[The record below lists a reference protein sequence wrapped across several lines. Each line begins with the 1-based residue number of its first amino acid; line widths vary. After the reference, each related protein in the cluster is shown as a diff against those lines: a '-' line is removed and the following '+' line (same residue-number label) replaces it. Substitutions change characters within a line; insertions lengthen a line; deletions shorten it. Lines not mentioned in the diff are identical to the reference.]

1 VPRTQTDLQGNQT
14 LNPLDAHAF
23 LRSDYE
29 TLVCRLFRDS
39 VQFCSGLVDL
49 VVGVRH
55 HGGGICRRAPPPDAR
70 KSAPITPPDPDWDC
84 ELTKAWPEI
93 ERLAESLLN
102 GESPIDLSNGQRL
115 VRDEDRDYWSD
126 RWNRLTAGSVRA
138 CWKHCGYFGA
148 ARRRPRSPE
157 HCCRPR
163 EGLRGIAGRGAQPQI
178 SLAGRS
184 AQPQMRRR

>member
-1 VPRTQTDLQGNQT
+1 VGHQSFHDWPRYEKVRDALRAAEMDVRGAATAAEYADMLHRRMPENQ
-14 LNPLDAHAF
+14 PL
-23 LRSDYE
+23 
-29 TLVCRLFRDS
+29 
-39 VQFCSGLVDL
+39 
-49 VVGVRH
+49 
-55 HGGGICRRAPPPDAR
+55 
-70 KSAPITPPDPDWDC
+70 ITPPDPDWDC

-102 GESPIDLSNGQRL
+102 GESPIDLSNGQLL
-115 VRDEDRDYWSD
+115 VRDEDRDYWSN
-126 RWNRLTAGSVRA
+126 RWKRLTAGSVRA